1 MIFYCI
7 IRTKTSITNPTTYK
21 LLQQACEERG
31 IQFVPLESDTLNYA
45 TIYDEIVP
53 GSLLY
58 RLASSHR
65 AALLE
70 ALVDDKVVTLRRD
83 NASLLSRAFGWGSA
97 LRLERA
103 GVAIIPT
110 IYNVSRNH
118 DAQLADYVKQLGGFP
133 IVLKST
139 GHSHGAG
146 VMMLNSLESL
156 RSVLD
161 YISDETTSNLVLRKY
176 ITNARHLRLVVL
188 SGKVVDTIEYLP
200 QPDDFRTNAVATP
213 EVKQLADID
222 PKITADAVKAVEVL
236 GLEFG
241 GVDVLVDE
249 ENNFYIAEV
258 NHPCNFARNQ
268 LNTGVDISGQMVD
281 ALLQK
286 QATNA

>member
-7 IRTKTSITNPTTYK
+7 IKSKNNITNPNTYN
-21 LLQQACEERG
+21 LLQKSCEDRG
-31 IQFVPLESDTLNYA
+31 IQFVPLEADTLDYA
-45 TIYDEIVP
+45 AIYDEIVE

-70 ALVDDKVVTLRRD
+70 ALLDDKVITLRRD

-110 IYNVSRNH
+110 IYNVSRSH
-118 DAQLADYVKQLGGFP
+118 DMQLSHYVDQLGGFP

-176 ITNARHLRLVVL
+176 ISNARHLRLVVL
-188 SGKVVDTIEYLP
+188 AGEVVDVIEYLP

-213 EVKQLADID
+213 EVKQLASIN
-222 PKITADAVKAVEVL
+222 PAITADAIKAVGVL

-249 ENNFYIAEV
+249 QDNFYIAEV

-268 LNTGVDISGQMVD
+268 LNTGVDISGKMID
-281 ALLQK
+281 ALLKK
-286 QATNA
+286 QASAS

>member
-1 MIFYCI
+1 MILYCI
-7 IRTKTSITNPTTYK
+7 IKSENAIANLNTYN
-21 LLQQACEERG
+21 LLKKACEDRG
-31 IQFVPLESDTLNYA
+31 VEFIPLEADTLNYA
-45 TIYDEIVP
+45 TIYDEIVE

-70 ALVDDKVVTLRRD
+70 ALLDDKVITLRKD

-103 GVAIIPT
+103 GVSIIPT

-118 DAQLADYVKQLGGFP
+118 DAQLQDYVKRLGGFP
-133 IVLKST
+133 IVLKSS

-146 VMMLNSLESL
+146 VMMLNSLGSL

-176 ITNARHLRLVVL
+176 IANARHLRLVVV
-188 SGKVVDTIEYLP
+188 GNKVADSIEYLP
-200 QPDDFRTNAVATP
+200 QPGDFRTNAVATP
-213 EVKQLADID
+213 QVKQLSFVD
-222 PKITADAVKAVEVL
+222 PKITADAIKAVEVL

-241 GVDVLVDE
+241 GVDVLIDE
-249 ENNFYIAEV
+249 EDNFYIAEV

-268 LNTGVDISGQMVD
+268 LNTGVDISGMMVD
-281 ALLQK
+281 ALLKKANQ
-286 QATNA
+286 T